1 MKRTKCS
8 IEQPPADAAKVATVA
23 IPGHKQIMSDAA
35 VKDTTTGEEVPSSR
49 APQMAL
55 DEGLLASPA
64 RFFNREISWLKFN
77 SRVLEEAANPVH
89 PLLERLRFLS
99 ISANNLD
106 EFFMTRVAGLKG
118 QVRERV
124 RVVSADGL
132 TPEEQLEQINVH
144 AGELMAEQQARWAQL
159 RVELNAA
166 GIEVIHS
173 SKISQ
178 TEKDRLEP
186 EFLNQLFAVLTPLAI
201 DPAHPFPFLPN
212 LGFSLALKLKR
223 SSDNKTFYALVPVPT
238 QVRRFWEL
246 PVDGRSAKG
255 RRRFVTLE
263 ALLLLFIDHLFPGCE
278 VLEKGLLR
286 LIRDSDIEI
295 EEEAE
300 DLVLEYEEALKQ
312 RRLGEVVRVK
322 IEAAMPDDLRE
333 FIVAELKAAP
343 QNVVVVNGMLGLAQ
357 LSELIPP
364 GHPELKFPGYEP
376 RYPERVRDQGGD
388 VFAAV
393 REKDILIHHPFESF
407 DVVVQFLRQAAR
419 DPNVIAIKQTLYR
432 TSKDSPIVAALI
444 EAAENGKNVTAL
456 VEIKARFDEEANL
469 RWARAMERA
478 GVHVVFGFVEYKT
491 HAKLS
496 VVVRREGDGLKTYCH
511 FGTGNYHP
519 VTARVYTDLSLFS
532 SDPALAR
539 DASRVF
545 NYITGYATPEK
556 LEALV
561 VSPLNMKTTLIEL
574 IGKEMAAS
582 AAGKPAAIWVKLNS
596 LVDPD
601 IIDAL
606 YRASQAGVRID
617 LVVRGICCLRPG
629 VPGLSEN
636 IRVKS
641 IVGRFLEHS
650 RIICFANGR
659 DLPHDKAIVY
669 ISSADWMTRNLER
682 RVEVMAPI
690 RNATV
695 HDQVLDQIMV
705 ANLKDDAQSWNL
717 NADGDYSRVT
727 PADPSRPF
735 SAHEYFMTNPS
746 LSGRGRKV
754 KTRPATLRYVRSGL

>member
-1 MKRTKCS
+1 
-8 IEQPPADAAKVATVA
+8 
-23 IPGHKQIMSDAA
+23 MSDASIA
-35 VKDTTTGEEVPSSR
+35 DTTTGAEVPSSR
-49 APQMAL
+49 APQLQL
-55 DEGLLASPA
+55 DETLMASPE

-77 SRVLEEAANPVH
+77 ARVLEEAANPAH

-124 RVVSADGL
+124 RTLSADGL
-132 TPEEQLEQINVH
+132 TAAEQLERVNIA
-144 AGELMAEQQARWAQL
+144 AGELMAEQQKRWRQL
-159 RVELNAA
+159 RNELTEA
-166 GIEVIHS
+166 GIEVVKPN
-173 SKISQ
+173 KI
-178 TEKDRLEP
+178 TKTDRDRLEP
-186 EFLNQLFAVLTPLAI
+186 EFLSQLFAVLTPLAI

-212 LGFSLALKLKR
+212 LGFSLALKLR
-223 SSDNKTFYALVPVPT
+223 RERDNKTLYALVPVPT

-246 PVDGRSAKG
+246 PGDGRSVKG

-263 ALLLLFIDHLFPGCE
+263 TVLLLFIEHLFPGHE
-278 VLEKGLLR
+278 VLEKGVLR

-300 DLVLEYEEALKQ
+300 DLVMEFEEALKQ
-312 RRLGEVVRVK
+312 RRLGSVVRVK
-322 IEAAMPDDLRE
+322 IEASMPDDLRD
-333 FIVAELKAAP
+333 FIVGELAAAP
-343 QNVVVVNGMLGLAQ
+343 QDVVVVDGMLGLAQ

-444 EAAENGKNVTAL
+444 EAAENGKNVVAL
-456 VEIKARFDEEANL
+456 VELKARFDEEANL

-496 VVVRREGDGLKTYCH
+496 VVVRREGDALRTYCH

-519 VTARVYTDLSLFS
+519 ITARIYTDLSLFS
-532 SDPALAR
+532 CNPVLAR

-545 NYITGYATPEK
+545 NYITGYAQPEE

-561 VSPLNMKTTLIEL
+561 VSPLNMKATLLEL
-574 IGKEMAAS
+574 IGAEMS
-582 AAGKPAAIWVKLNS
+582 AAAKGKPAAIWVKLNA
-596 LVDPD
+596 LVDPE

-606 YRASQAGVRID
+606 YRASQCGVRIE

-659 DLPHDKAIVY
+659 DLPHDRAKVF

-682 RVEVMAPI
+682 RVEVMTPVT
-690 RNATV
+690 NATV

-705 ANLKDDAQSWNL
+705 ANLKDDAQSWVL
-717 NADGDYSRVT
+717 GPDGVYARVS
-727 PADPSRPF
+727 PVDAARPF
-735 SAHEYFMTNPS
+735 SAHHYFMTNPS
-746 LSGRGRKV
+746 LSGRGRGV
-754 KTRPATLRYVRSGL
+754 KTLPARLRYDRPKR

>member
-1 MKRTKCS
+1 
-8 IEQPPADAAKVATVA
+8 
-23 IPGHKQIMSDAA
+23 MSDASIA
-35 VKDTTTGEEVPSSR
+35 DTSTGAEVPSSR
-49 APQMAL
+49 APQLQL
-55 DEGLLASPA
+55 DETLMASPE

-77 SRVLEEAANPVH
+77 ARVLEEAANPAH

-124 RVVSADGL
+124 RTLSADGL
-132 TPEEQLEQINVH
+132 TAAEQLERVNIA
-144 AGELMAEQQARWAQL
+144 AGELMAEQQKRWRQL
-159 RVELNAA
+159 RNELTEA
-166 GIEVIHS
+166 GIEVVKPN
-173 SKISQ
+173 KI
-178 TEKDRLEP
+178 TKTDRDRLEP
-186 EFLNQLFAVLTPLAI
+186 EFLSQLFAVLTPLAI

-212 LGFSLALKLKR
+212 LGFSLALKLR
-223 SSDNKTFYALVPVPT
+223 RERDNKTLYALVPVPT

-246 PVDGRSAKG
+246 PGDGRSVKG

-263 ALLLLFIDHLFPGCE
+263 TVLLLFIEHLFPGHE
-278 VLEKGLLR
+278 VLEKGVLR

-300 DLVLEYEEALKQ
+300 DLVMEFEEALKQ
-312 RRLGEVVRVK
+312 RRLGSVVRVK
-322 IEAAMPDDLRE
+322 IEASMPDDLRD
-333 FIVAELKAAP
+333 FIVGELAAAP
-343 QNVVVVNGMLGLAQ
+343 QDVVVVDGMLGLAQ

-444 EAAENGKNVTAL
+444 EAAENGKNVVAL
-456 VEIKARFDEEANL
+456 VELKARFDEEANL

-496 VVVRREGDGLKTYCH
+496 VVVRREGDALRTYCH

-519 VTARVYTDLSLFS
+519 ITARVYTDLSLFS
-532 SDPALAR
+532 CNPVLAR

-545 NYITGYATPEK
+545 NYITGYAQPEE

-561 VSPLNMKTTLIEL
+561 VSPLNMKATLLEL
-574 IGKEMAAS
+574 IGAEMS
-582 AAGKPAAIWVKLNS
+582 AAAKGKPAAIWVKLNA
-596 LVDPD
+596 LVDPE

-606 YRASQAGVRID
+606 YRASQCGVRIE

-659 DLPHDKAIVY
+659 DLPHDRAKVF

-682 RVEVMAPI
+682 RVEVMTPVT
-690 RNATV
+690 NATV

-705 ANLKDDAQSWNL
+705 ANLKDDAQSWVL
-717 NADGDYSRVT
+717 GPDGVYARVS
-727 PADPSRPF
+727 PVDAARPF
-735 SAHEYFMTNPS
+735 SAHHYFMTNPS
-746 LSGRGRKV
+746 LSGRGRGV
-754 KTRPATLRYVRSGL
+754 KTLPARLRYDRPKR

>member
-1 MKRTKCS
+1 
-8 IEQPPADAAKVATVA
+8 
-23 IPGHKQIMSDAA
+23 MSDASIA
-35 VKDTTTGEEVPSSR
+35 DTSTGAEVPSSR
-49 APQMAL
+49 APQLQL
-55 DEGLLASPA
+55 DETLMASPE

-77 SRVLEEAANPVH
+77 ARVLEEAANPAH

-124 RVVSADGL
+124 RTLSADGL
-132 TPEEQLEQINVH
+132 TAAEQLERVNIA
-144 AGELMAEQQARWAQL
+144 AGELMAEQQKRWRQL
-159 RVELNAA
+159 RNELTEA
-166 GIEVIHS
+166 GIEVVKPN
-173 SKISQ
+173 KI
-178 TEKDRLEP
+178 TKTDRDRLEP
-186 EFLNQLFAVLTPLAI
+186 EFLSQLFAVLTPLAI

-212 LGFSLALKLKR
+212 LGFSLALKLR
-223 SSDNKTFYALVPVPT
+223 RERDNKTLYALVPVPT

-246 PVDGRSAKG
+246 PGDGRSVKG

-263 ALLLLFIDHLFPGCE
+263 TVLLLFIEHLFPGHE
-278 VLEKGLLR
+278 VLEKGVLR

-300 DLVLEYEEALKQ
+300 DLVMEFEEALKQ
-312 RRLGEVVRVK
+312 RRLGSVVRVK
-322 IEAAMPDDLRE
+322 IEASMPDDLRD
-333 FIVAELKAAP
+333 FIVGELAAAP
-343 QNVVVVNGMLGLAQ
+343 QDVVVVDGMLGLAQ

-444 EAAENGKNVTAL
+444 EAAENGKNVVAL
-456 VEIKARFDEEANL
+456 VELKARFDEEANL

-496 VVVRREGDGLKTYCH
+496 VVVRREGDALRTYCH

-519 VTARVYTDLSLFS
+519 ITARIYTDLSLFS
-532 SDPALAR
+532 CNPVLAR

-545 NYITGYATPEK
+545 NYITGYAQPEE

-561 VSPLNMKTTLIEL
+561 VSPLNMKATLLEL
-574 IGKEMAAS
+574 IGAEMS
-582 AAGKPAAIWVKLNS
+582 AAAKGKPAAIWVKLNA
-596 LVDPD
+596 LVDPE

-606 YRASQAGVRID
+606 YRASQCGVRIE

-659 DLPHDKAIVY
+659 DLPHDRAKVF

-682 RVEVMAPI
+682 RVEVMTPVT
-690 RNATV
+690 NATV

-705 ANLKDDAQSWNL
+705 ANLKDDAQSWVL
-717 NADGDYSRVT
+717 GPDGVYARVS
-727 PADPSRPF
+727 PVDAARPF
-735 SAHEYFMTNPS
+735 SAHQYFMTNPS
-746 LSGRGRKV
+746 LSGRGRGV
-754 KTRPATLRYVRSGL
+754 KTLPARLRYDRPKR